1 MIIFPAIDIKEGKCV
16 RLLKGDFKQ
25 LKEYRKSPLEQAK
38 VFINFGFHNLHIV
51 DLDGALKGK
60 SFSKEIIKEISML
73 NRANVQVGGGIRT
86 LDQIDELLDFGVEKI
101 ILGTRAIE
109 DKSFLE
115 IACKKFK
122 DKIVLSID
130 AKNGYIAL
138 SGWTKKTNIK
148 ATDFIADIKDL
159 SISRI
164 IYTDIDKD
172 GTKTGPNLKETLSLS
187 NLTKIPIVISGG
199 ISSIK
204 DVLNIKNKKFKNI
217 EGVIIGKAIYDGNIN
232 LKELSKLI

>member
-38 VFINFGFHNLHIV
+38 VFINYGFHNLHIV

>member
-1 MIIFPAIDIKEGKCV
+1 
-16 RLLKGDFKQ
+16 LLKGDFKQ